1 MEIIIIGGF
10 LGSGKTSAINHLIAD
25 ALENNLNPAVIMNEF
40 GKRSVDGQLIERPEV
55 PMSEITEGC
64 ICCVMKSEYH
74 NNYMNYT

>member
-40 GKRSVDGQLIERPEV
+40 GKRSVDGQLIEHPE
-55 PMSEITEGC
+55 
-64 ICCVMKSEYH
+64 
-74 NNYMNYT
+74 